1 MKKKTLSALLA
12 LMMCAS
18 LAGCAT
24 TGAGTASTATSDTT
38 ADTAAGTE
46 SAAPSEAPTGDT
58 IKIGVSAPITGG
70 LALYGESATNS
81 VKLAVE
87 EINAAGG
94 VLGKQLEIAEIVD
107 DKADSTEAV
116 NAYNRLMS
124 DGVVA
129 IIGTYTS
136 SCSIPMAER
145 AQEEGMLLLSPCATN
160 AKLTLIGSNIFR
172 ACFIDPVQGP
182 MMTQFAKDELGAKK
196 AAVIYAKDD
205 DYSNGLHESIVS
217 SWADY
222 GLEMVYEGEST
233 SKDVDFSAQVSQV
246 VASGADVLFY
256 PCMLD
261 QVPILVQQ
269 AREAGFEGAIVGG
282 DAWDC
287 SDTSGKENYFNNTY
301 YTNHYAPED
310 PSEAV
315 QAYVKSYTEAYGT
328 DTLTSAGACYYD
340 SVKMVAQAIEA
351 SGTGA
356 TADIIKAMTGMTYEG
371 VTGSFTL
378 DENGDP
384 KKPITFVE
392 FKDGAPVWRA
402 NVMPE

>member
-70 LALYGESATNS
+70 LALYGESATKS

-378 DENGDP
+378 D
-384 KKPITFVE
+384 
-392 FKDGAPVWRA
+392 
-402 NVMPE
+402 

>member
-1 MKKKTLSALLA
+1 
-12 LMMCAS
+12 
-18 LAGCAT
+18 
-24 TGAGTASTATSDTT
+24 
-38 ADTAAGTE
+38 
-46 SAAPSEAPTGDT
+46 
-58 IKIGVSAPITGG
+58 
-70 LALYGESATNS
+70 
-81 VKLAVE
+81 
-87 EINAAGG
+87 
-94 VLGKQLEIAEIVD
+94 
-107 DKADSTEAV
+107 
-116 NAYNRLMS
+116 
-124 DGVVA
+124 
-129 IIGTYTS
+129 
-136 SCSIPMAER
+136 
-145 AQEEGMLLLSPCATN
+145 MLLLSPCATN

-287 SDTSGKENYFNNTY
+287 SDTSGKESYFNNTY

-315 QAYVKSYTEAYGT
+315 QAYVKSYTDTYGT